1 MSVFL
6 TSLQNVLPIILII
19 VLGYILRKINWLN
32 ETFAGQASKLIMN
45 VALPASIFVAVL
57 KNLSLNQLLQL
68 GPSVLIAA
76 VSFAL
81 SYVAGFLVINVF
93 RVQPGRRGLMLNTFA
108 NANTI
113 FIGMPLNLALFGEH
127 AVPYFL
133 VYYIMNTISTWAIGI
148 FFIYGDPMPT
158 ENDGEKNNAVE
169 HKFNISK
176 LLPPPLIGFLVALVF
191 LVFSIPVP
199 AVLNTGLNR

>member
-68 GPSVLIAA
+68 GHMLQDFWLSTF
-76 VSFAL
+76 FA
-81 SYVAGFLVINVF
+81 SNQVAE
-93 RVQPGRRGLMLNTFA
+93 A
-108 NANTI
+108 
-113 FIGMPLNLALFGEH
+113 
-127 AVPYFL
+127 
-133 VYYIMNTISTWAIGI
+133 
-148 FFIYGDPMPT
+148 
-158 ENDGEKNNAVE
+158 
-169 HKFNISK
+169 
-176 LLPPPLIGFLVALVF
+176 
-191 LVFSIPVP
+191 
-199 AVLNTGLNR
+199 